1 MPHEAMI
8 QLAIHNLR
16 NLDDLDK
23 HTPPWQQVPDK
34 ISKLPLEVRTTKK
47 PSGRPLEDP
56 RTGKNRQYIINGTIY
71 VPVIDY
77 SMERL
82 GIRTTTT
89 PLPILTTDASALR
102 TVAKNIDLN
111 NIDKG
116 DWLAFETAAGGRQV
130 EDTVNL
136 FKN

>member
-1 MPHEAMI
+1 
-8 QLAIHNLR
+8 
-16 NLDDLDK
+16 
-23 HTPPWQQVPDK
+23 
-34 ISKLPLEVRTTKK
+34 
-47 PSGRPLEDP
+47 
-56 RTGKNRQYIINGTIY
+56 
-71 VPVIDY
+71 
-77 SMERL
+77 MERL

-130 EDTVNL
+130 EDTCSDDGCQARCNRLGCESMCKGDTCAAGVSLNISKL
-136 FKN
+136 FKINVLVDHAARL